1 MSPSSAAAHQWA
13 VVAPTLPAP
22 MMLILARLI
31 GGSLVGV
38 SRHINAT
45 PSPAKG
51 ADSLPA
57 RRTPRGENWP
67 LPSRLPII
75 WCIGESAMATFDD
88 FSFPFDDFSGKGRLF
103 PLPNLVL
110 FPHVMQPL
118 HVFEPR
124 YRDLLEDAL
133 AGDRLIVMAVLAPGW
148 EEDYE
153 GRPKLYP
160 MACLARITTHCRL
173 ADGTYNALVLG
184 LRRVRLLREL
194 APARPFRE
202 AEIELCEDH
211 YRGCPLTQ
219 QWALQQKFR
228 DALMHILPMLLKPKN
243 NWISCWATTHPWAS
257 LPTSS
262 AICSTS
268 TWPANNRSWP
278 SWTCI
283 VGRTCC

>member
-1 MSPSSAAAHQWA
+1 
-13 VVAPTLPAP
+13 
-22 MMLILARLI
+22 
-31 GGSLVGV
+31 
-38 SRHINAT
+38 
-45 PSPAKG
+45 
-51 ADSLPA
+51 
-57 RRTPRGENWP
+57 
-67 LPSRLPII
+67 
-75 WCIGESAMATFDD
+75 MATFDD
-88 FSFPFDDFSGKGRLF
+88 FSFSVDDFSGKGRLF

-124 YRDLLEDAL
+124 YRDLLKDAL

-228 DALMHILPMLLKPKN
+228 DALMHILPMLPEAQEQLDQLLGNDAPLGILTDVISYLLNIDLAPKQSLLAELDVHRRAN
-243 NWISCWATTHPWAS
+243 LLLTHLSEATAELTAS
-257 LPTSS
+257 QAEALCFPPPF
-262 AICSTS
+262 ST
-268 TWPANNRSWP
+268 N
-278 SWTCI
+278 
-283 VGRTCC
+283 